1 VTATLLA
8 FGWLL
13 IAPTEAHSDDPISVA
28 AQEIKDLK
36 DSVDDLGYK
45 DQFNSLIDIAENKY
59 DFAVD
64 AKQDRGDAYAAHT
77 SAVSAEATALEEKT
91 TAETNKTN
99 QQAVVDAAYNDYLDA
114 ELAFDIAVINSDMA
128 HQELQSAGVNGL
140 ASTVYYLERSGSVAT
155 VGDETG
161 CYGTLTQNSF
171 SAGGSLTCG
180 IQENIIIKLTGQIT
194 VPSWFTTTK
203 FAGYTDDGFRMYVD
217 GQLAVD
223 NWVDQSVG
231 WSPYSPIYDVSVD
244 KTLDVEIWYYNGSA
258 GGQFHLGW
266 AIPGGWTGAGCDY
279 AGNPRVWG
287 ENFSC
292 NLNTFSTG
300 PGANQEQIDAYN
312 SAYAAQMAATTVR
325 DNKLTTYNTELEAYN
340 SLVSVLN
347 TKTTAYNAKVA
358 ETDAALTAKN
368 NAITDYTNSLY
379 DLEDAITDASVYYEA
394 QLKRE
399 LNIAI
404 ANAAAAQAAADA
416 AKAQADA
423 KAAEETRIQ
432 AEAKAKAEAE
442 AKARAEEKAKQ
453 EAEAKSKVDAEAKA
467 KAEEENRI
475 RVEQESKEKAR
486 AEERE
491 RQDAEERAK
500 GEAEA
505 KAKAEAEANKPK
517 PKPTDEPKP
526 EPTDEPVIE
535 PIEEPTP
542 EPSPEPGP
550 EPEPEENPWTEPDVE
565 IEDKVLT
572 ALVPEKGTGT
582 TEDLSGVIANLTSKD
597 NKLVKLSPEQ
607 TAAVSQTLK
616 ALTVGAK
623 VEIASDLGIAPA
635 EVAKIAEQMADSP
648 ALAEAFVE
656 FAERAGDAGETPMP
670 FTLADAVTEVQTEAF
685 LADPLGAV
693 FEVDVTELLSNFSEL
708 GMDMTDDQREK
719 AQEVIVPV
727 ILVSQIAG
735 AVMRRNK

>member
-1 VTATLLA
+1 MTATLLA

-217 GQLAVD
+217 GQLAVN
-223 NWVDQSVG
+223 NWVEQGVT

-244 KTLDVEIWYYNGSA
+244 KTLDVEIWYYNGGA

-287 ENFSC
+287 
-292 NLNTFSTG
+292 
-300 PGANQEQIDAYN
+300 
-312 SAYAAQMAATTVR
+312 
-325 DNKLTTYNTELEAYN
+325 
-340 SLVSVLN
+340 
-347 TKTTAYNAKVA
+347 
-358 ETDAALTAKN
+358 
-368 NAITDYTNSLY
+368 
-379 DLEDAITDASVYYEA
+379 
-394 QLKRE
+394 
-399 LNIAI
+399 
-404 ANAAAAQAAADA
+404 
-416 AKAQADA
+416 
-423 KAAEETRIQ
+423 
-432 AEAKAKAEAE
+432 
-442 AKARAEEKAKQ
+442 
-453 EAEAKSKVDAEAKA
+453 
-467 KAEEENRI
+467 
-475 RVEQESKEKAR
+475 
-486 AEERE
+486 
-491 RQDAEERAK
+491 
-500 GEAEA
+500 
-505 KAKAEAEANKPK
+505 
-517 PKPTDEPKP
+517 
-526 EPTDEPVIE
+526 
-535 PIEEPTP
+535 
-542 EPSPEPGP
+542 
-550 EPEPEENPWTEPDVE
+550 
-565 IEDKVLT
+565 
-572 ALVPEKGTGT
+572 
-582 TEDLSGVIANLTSKD
+582 
-597 NKLVKLSPEQ
+597 
-607 TAAVSQTLK
+607 
-616 ALTVGAK
+616 
-623 VEIASDLGIAPA
+623 
-635 EVAKIAEQMADSP
+635 
-648 ALAEAFVE
+648 
-656 FAERAGDAGETPMP
+656 
-670 FTLADAVTEVQTEAF
+670 
-685 LADPLGAV
+685 
-693 FEVDVTELLSNFSEL
+693 
-708 GMDMTDDQREK
+708 
-719 AQEVIVPV
+719 
-727 ILVSQIAG
+727 
-735 AVMRRNK
+735 